1 VVDIVVSAPI
11 RAGAVKTLHSI
22 IGVAQMAILQWV
34 LFAQTLGVRYEL
46 LVDARALVTFLDQ
59 WCTEHPPDGE

>member
-1 VVDIVVSAPI
+1 MVDIVVSAPI

-46 LVDARALVTFLDQ
+46 PWLTRARSS
-59 WCTEHPPDGE
+59 PS